1 MKKLNLNN
9 FVKVKFTDHGKDI
22 YYHQYDGLI
31 ELMKARGVK
40 PIQPS
45 YPTVDEDGYSTM
57 QLWCF
62 IELYGPHIGMC
73 KPNVIEDLNI
83 YIDERDL
90 DEVDAP
96 LEAVIPLL
104 TKNSAIDSTL
114 DKP

>member
-1 MKKLNLNN
+1 MKKLNLNQH
-9 FVKVKFTDHGKDI
+9 VKVKLTDLGKDI
-22 YYHQYDGLI
+22 YYHQFDGLI
-31 ELMKARGVK
+31 EAMKARGVN
-40 PIQPS
+40 PITPS
-45 YPTVDEDGYSTM
+45 YPPVDKDGFSTM

-96 LEAVIPLL
+96 LEAVIPLR
-104 TKNSAIDSTL
+104 TKED
-114 DKP
+114 

>member
-1 MKKLNLNN
+1 MKKLNLNQ
-9 FVKVKFTDHGKDI
+9 FIKVKFTDLGKDI
-22 YYHQYDGLI
+22 YYHQFDSLI
-31 ELMKARGVK
+31 EAMESRG
-40 PIQPS
+40 IRSITPS
-45 YPTVDEDGYSTM
+45 YPRVDKDGYSSM

-96 LEAVIPLL
+96 LEAILPLP
-104 TKNSAIDSTL
+104 DS
-114 DKP
+114 DEGGRSYGK